1 MRTYHTCGYPI
12 WVEIHTDELIHARV
26 YSDDDEESDTY
37 GEEVTRCPGCDGWLS
52 DESLRAES
60 QE

>member
-12 WVEIHTDELIHARV
+12 WVETRSDELTRATV
-26 YSDDDEESDTY
+26 YCDDDEQSDTY
-37 GEEVTRCPGCDGWLS
+37 GEEVTHCPGCEAWLT
-52 DESLRAES
+52 DDSLHAEP